1 MSNDVTILIAT
12 RNEGKFSEINALL
25 SDLPLNFVSLNG
37 LEGTLDMQENG
48 SSYEANAVMKAKA
61 GSQKFQMV
69 CLGEDSGLEVEALG
83 KMPGL
88 HSARYAG
95 DDASEKDNNR
105 KLLRELTKK
114 KVLLEKRV
122 AHFVCAVGLAMPDG
136 RVFSSSGTV
145 KGVILSR
152 ARGRSGFGYDPLF
165 FLPEFKKTFAQMS
178 LAEKNRLSH
187 RARAIEGI
195 RKYLKKL
202 V

>member
-1 MSNDVTILIAT
+1 MPNDVTILIAT
-12 RNEGKFSEINALL
+12 RNEGKFSEINGLL
-25 SDLPLNFVSLNG
+25 SDLPFKFVNLNE
-37 LEGTLDMQENG
+37 LEATLDMQENG
-48 SSYEANAVMKAKA
+48 STYEANAVLKAKA

-83 KMPGL
+83 RLPGI

-95 DDASEKDNNR
+95 EGASEKDNNR
-105 KLLRELTKK
+105 KLLKELSKK
-114 KVLLEKRV
+114 KVAPGKRV

-136 RVFSSSGTV
+136 RVFSSTGSV
-145 KGVILSR
+145 KGLILSR
-152 ARGRSGFGYDPLF
+152 ARGKSGFGYDPLF
-165 FLPEFKKTFAQMS
+165 FLPEFKKSFAQMS

-187 RARAIEGI
+187 RARAVEGI